1 MVIRDDRRNNDGGG
15 GTQVWTRGPS
25 ANTGA
30 YERHHHPII
39 PSPGGMYH
47 HHRQSPYNNDPIQ
60 PGVPQHTTT
69 IIQSSIKPVPD
80 SEIYKVGIYGW
91 RKRLLYVFILL
102 LTLIIVLDIFL
113 TIWIMIV
120 LNFTPS
126 GIGALKIENDH
137 IRVTGKTKFEKPV
150 QFSQIST
157 ENNEALTLE
166 SSLGVTLNAHNL
178 SGDTTASLDLNTNG
192 KVSASCDRFEIFD
205 RNNKMLFFADSNEV
219 GLKLDSLRIL
229 DDGGSVFEG
238 AIQTALLR
246 PEIDNNLSL
255 ESPTRSVKIN
265 AAQDIE
271 LLSNAGEFSL
281 NTLLDINFN
290 TKQGEIHFNGNN
302 IFMSG
307 IERSH
312 GRGNPQYQLCMCQN
326 GKLFMAAENADC
338 RADKNIC

>member
-1 MVIRDDRRNNDGGG
+1 MVSRGDRNDDRI
-15 GTQVWTRGPS
+15 WTRGPS
-25 ANTGA
+25 QASA
-30 YERHHHPII
+30 YERHPI
-39 PSPGGMYH
+39 PGSGGIGMYH
-47 HHRQSPYNNDPIQ
+47 HRQNPYNNNNDSLPP
-60 PGVPQHTTT
+60 PGPGGGPHHTT
-69 IIQSSIKPVPD
+69 IIHSTIKPVPD

-91 RKRLLYVFILL
+91 RKRCLYVFILI
-102 LTLIIVLDIFL
+102 LTLIIVLDFVL
-113 TIWIMIV
+113 TIWIMVV
-120 LNFTPS
+120 LNFSTD
-126 GIGALKIENDH
+126 GMGALKMENDG

-166 SSLGVTLNAHNL
+166 SSLGVTLNAHNI
-178 SGDTTASLDLNTNG
+178 SGDTTASLDLNTGG
-192 KVSASCDRFEIFD
+192 KISATCERFEIFD

-265 AAQDIE
+265 AGQDIE

-290 TKQGEIHFNGNN
+290 TKQGEIHFNGNL
-302 IFMSG
+302 FMSG
-307 IERSH
+307 LERSH

-326 GKLFMAAENADC
+326 GRLFMAAENADC
-338 RADKNIC
+338 RADKSICI

>member
-1 MVIRDDRRNNDGGG
+1 MVTRDDRI
-15 GTQVWTRGPS
+15 W
-25 ANTGA
+25 
-30 YERHHHPII
+30 RHNPNSSPALI
-39 PSPGGMYH
+39 PTPGGMYH
-47 HHRQSPYNNDPIQ
+47 RHSPYNEPLQ
-60 PGVPQHTTT
+60 AGGPHHTT
-69 IIQSSIKPVPD
+69 IIHSSIKPVPD

-91 RKRLLYVFILL
+91 RKRLLYVFILF
-102 LTLIIVLDIFL
+102 LTLIIVLDIVL
-113 TIWIMIV
+113 TIWIMVV
-120 LNFTPS
+120 LNFTPN
-126 GIGALKIENDH
+126 GMGALKISNDN

-192 KVSASCDRFEIFD
+192 KVSATCERFEIFD

-238 AIQTALLR
+238 AIQTSLLR

-265 AAQDIE
+265 AGQDIE
-271 LLSNAGEFSL
+271 ILSNAGEFSL

-307 IERSH
+307 LERSH

-326 GKLFMAAENADC
+326 GKLFMASDNADC
-338 RADKNIC
+338 RADKNICN